1 MKPELYN
8 PCADGYAAK
17 CWECLRR
24 NEQFKD
30 ECKSWSTI
38 KSEASWVAMIT
49 RLESSISPAPLFAIV
64 RHLFL
69 GPDIWV
75 PIEDHFKSLSL
86 TLKNTWPELDAEN
99 REWFLSFGAR
109 EKLERA
115 HIPNFTLPREN
126 KKRADA
132 DTDFFLIEARY
143 FNDTHQL
150 CYVPKFIWDSDHKKQ
165 IERQLKELL
174 GKPIGNKKLL
184 KPTGSTLGSEAKWD
198 SYLRFEEWTKA
209 GYGRGRACGLVAW
222 EKYEAKNVRQDFGVT
237 PKARKQAAADF
248 LATSIGKKE
257 PDKKNNVESH
267 VTLIEKAINS
277 VFPVFA
283 PFDCKPMKL

>member
-8 PCADGYAAK
+8 PCADGFAAK
-17 CWECLRR
+17 LWECLRR

-38 KSEASWVAMIT
+38 KSKASWAATIA

-69 GPDIWV
+69 GPDIRV

-86 TLKNTWPELDAEN
+86 TLKKTWPELDAEN

-115 HIPNFTLPREN
+115 HIPNFTVPRKN

-132 DTDFFLIEARY
+132 DADFFLMEARY

-165 IERQLKELL
+165 IERQLEELL

-184 KPTGSTLGSEAKWD
+184 KSTGSTLCTEQDWNTFLD
-198 SYLRFEEWTKA
+198 YEEWTRLGFERQDAANLAAERQRVIKA
-209 GYGRGRACGLVAW
+209 ENPLYGVEATQGTDVELKKA
-222 EKYEAKNVRQDFGVT
+222 AKN
-237 PKARKQAAADF
+237 F
-248 LATSIGKKE
+248 LRLNKPHPHRTRAEKRISDVERAIVSI
-257 PDKKNNVESH
+257 
-267 VTLIEKAINS
+267 
-277 VFPVFA
+277 FPSFSL
-283 PFDCKPMKL
+283 FSSK